1 MKKKPMKTKFFFITI
16 ALLFS
21 TPVWAVTPGCKFE
34 IGKWKVSEIKDSI
47 KLNDCEHVI
56 FKTDRELSRIT
67 EICRFDREIVYV
79 GNKEIFKLGS
89 VLCVPKK

>member
-1 MKKKPMKTKFFFITI
+1 MKPLLLTI

-21 TPVWAVTPGCKFE
+21 TPAWALTPGCDFGR
-34 IGKWKVSEIKDSI
+34 GKWEVSEIKDSI

-56 FKTDRELSRIT
+56 FKSYSLYTIAK
-67 EICRFDREIVYV
+67 ICRFDREIVFERPEKSHID
-79 GNKEIFKLGS
+79 GR